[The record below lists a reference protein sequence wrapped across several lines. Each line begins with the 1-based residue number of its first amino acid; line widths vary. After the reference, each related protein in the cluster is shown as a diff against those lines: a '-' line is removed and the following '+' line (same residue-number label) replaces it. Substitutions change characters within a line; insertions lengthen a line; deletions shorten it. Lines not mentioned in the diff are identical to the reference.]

1 MSTPSLFRWR
11 HFLPEIILLNVRWY
25 CRYALSYRDLEDI
38 MAERGIE
45 VDHSTINRWVLK
57 YAPELDKRIRAH
69 LRSTNDSWRVDET
82 YIKVKGQWKYLYRAV
97 DSEGNTLDF
106 LLSAKRNAA
115 AAERFLRKTLNAS
128 HTQSP
133 RVINVDKNAAYPPAV
148 DHLKA
153 DEQLPEATELRQ
165 VKYLNNRVEQDH
177 RFIKRLTK
185 PGMGFGSFNTARRT
199 LRGMEAMHMLRKGQ
213 VEAVDKGNV
222 RAQIEF
228 VSQIFGV
235 AQ

>member
-1 MSTPSLFRWR
+1 MMT
-11 HFLPEIILLNVRWY
+11 
-25 CRYALSYRDLEDI
+25 
-38 MAERGIE
+38 ERGIN

-57 YAPELDKRIRAH
+57 YAPELDKRIRPH
-69 LRSTNDSWRVDET
+69 LKPTNDSWRVDET

-106 LLSAKRNAA
+106 LLRAKRDAQ

-128 HTQSP
+128 HTQAP

-148 DHLKA
+148 NHLKA
-153 DEQLPEATELRQ
+153 DEHLPETTQLRQ

-185 PGMGFGSFNTARRT
+185 PGMGFSSFNSARRT
-199 LRGMEAMHMLRKGQ
+199 LRGIEVMNMLRKGQ
-213 VEAVDKGNV
+213 VQGIDKGDV
-222 RAQIEF
+222 RSQIEF

-235 AQ
+235 AA